1 MNRSRAVVL
10 VFSIAML
17 GVLIVFDTPG
27 WFFPVIMLPG
37 IIYLASSQA
46 KKK

>member
-1 MNRSRAVVL
+1 MNRSGAVVL
-10 VFSIAML
+10 AFSIAML
-17 GVLIVFDTPG
+17 GALIVFDTPG

-37 IIYLASSQA
+37 IIYPGTEKA